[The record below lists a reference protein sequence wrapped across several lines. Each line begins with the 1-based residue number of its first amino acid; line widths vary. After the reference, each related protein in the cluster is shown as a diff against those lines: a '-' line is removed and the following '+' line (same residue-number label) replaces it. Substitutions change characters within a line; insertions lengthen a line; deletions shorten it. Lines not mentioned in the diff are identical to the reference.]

1 MVQVMMVAMGD
12 DDVLEFASSKFKL
25 EAGYFAERN
34 RDARST
40 VYHACDGH
48 VARSLHLLSRRFSG
62 AAQEEIAPILRRDLS
77 HLFDHRR

>member
-1 MVQVMMVAMGD
+1 MAVAVMVQVMMVAMSD
-12 DDVLEFASSKFKL
+12 DDVLEFASSKFKLL

-48 VARSLHLLSRRFSG
+48 VARFLHLLSR
-62 AAQEEIAPILRRDLS
+62 
-77 HLFDHRR
+77 